1 MTMTPTP
8 VTPIAPIIPITLAAD
23 VRAVAPVGVERIVAD
38 VFFPP
43 PAMLGA
49 AAVVV
54 VCLPGGGMSRR
65 YFDLRPTDGDDS
77 YSMARYLA
85 AAGFVVV
92 TLDPPGVGDSDRP
105 ADGYTLT
112 PYAVADVVACAVA
125 DILDRLRDGSVDS
138 GVGPL
143 ENLLPIGLG
152 HSAGAL
158 LTVVQ
163 QARSHCYDALVLL
176 GFRGGGL
183 IEFLTD
189 DERRYADDPAG
200 LRSALAVL
208 TEERFG
214 DPLPKGTSSNSSFLI
229 HGEPPATAMTALR
242 EATAPLLGLVGLT
255 SLVPGSIREEME
267 TIDVPVF
274 LGVGEHDITG
284 RAQGIPNELPASRD
298 ITVFVLPDAG
308 HNQNVA
314 GTRTLLWRRTARWI
328 DSMREIRDA
337 IREEGETA

>member
-1 MTMTPTP
+1 MTITPT
-8 VTPIAPIIPITLAAD
+8 TIAAD
-23 VRAVAPVGVERIVAD
+23 VRGVAPAGVERIVAD
-38 VFFPP
+38 VFFPSLD
-43 PAMLGA
+43 MLGPA
-49 AAVVV
+49 PVVV

-65 YFDLRPTDGDDS
+65 YFDLRLDGRDDS

-92 TLDPPGVGDSDRP
+92 TLDPPGVGESDRP
-105 ADGYTLT
+105 HDGYTLT
-112 PYAVADVVACAVA
+112 PHVVA
-125 DILDRLRDGSVDS
+125 DIAACAAGDILGRLRRGSIDRR
-138 GVGPL
+138 VGAL
-143 ENLLPIGLG
+143 ENLVPIGLG

-158 LTVVQ
+158 LTAVQ
-163 QARSHCYDALVLL
+163 QARSRSYDALVLL
-176 GFRGGGL
+176 GFRGAGL

-189 DERRYADDPAG
+189 DERCYVHDPAG
-200 LRSALAVL
+200 LRAALAAL

-214 DPLPKGTSSNSSFLI
+214 DSLPSGTSSNSSFLV
-229 HGEPPATAMTALR
+229 HGEPPPAVMTALR

-298 ITVFVLPDAG
+298 ITVFVLPGAG
-308 HNQNVA
+308 HNHNVA
-314 GTRTLLWRRTARWI
+314 DTRTRLWRRIARWI
-328 DSMREIRDA
+328 DSMRAMRD
-337 IREEGETA
+337 EGETV